1 MLYSQEDG
9 VVALTL
15 PVRNSLKYNKF
26 IINPTFSFVRE
37 QSPVLSFYNKRE
49 WVQFDN
55 APQTYLLSYSGRF
68 LENEGVSLGLFQQDY
83 GVLTTFGAVAN
94 FAHNISLREDSN
106 LTFGMNLGIYKSGLN
121 KGKVITNY
129 PDPSLENIPSN
140 SLITINPGINY
151 GTTFLDFGLSV
162 NNLILYNLKTSKIIE
177 NDPEKSIEA
186 HIMYTGFIDSFG
198 FFDGS
203 KFSSILVTEV
213 KKDKTIISGLAML
226 TLLKGIWAQA
236 GYNTLYGMS
245 GGIGINITPKISM
258 EYNFEKGTGNL
269 SNFGASHEIVFAYK
283 FSSKNYDH
291 GDDEDEGSIIP
302 AAGTVNRAS
311 GKPISEASHEEYQ
324 KFKEQKEAR
333 LKDEAAAK
341 AELLAATKTKA
352 DTDAATKAKLAQ
364 DARLKAEAD
373 AKAKQLAGTK
383 SKADTDAA
391 TKAKLAQD
399 ARLKAEADAK
409 AKQLAAAKSNADADA
424 ATKAK
429 LAQDA
434 RLKAEADA
442 KAKQLADAKLKA
454 DADAATKAKL
464 AQDARLKA
472 EADAKAKQLADAKL
486 KADAAT
492 KAKLAQDARLKAEA
506 DAKAKQLADAKL
518 KATTDA
524 ATKAKL
530 AEDARLKAE
539 ADAKAKQLADA
550 KLRADADAA
559 TKAKLAE
566 DNRLKAEADAKAKQL
581 ADAKLRADADAAT
594 KAKLAEDARLKAEAD
609 AKAKQLADAKL
620 KADADAAIKAKL
632 AEEARLAAIPK
643 DENARSIDN
652 LTKIV
657 ANSKKE
663 QQDLLKQLNDKV
675 TDKEKDLKELKEEN
689 DLSDKGIYKE
699 PKAFKSVS
707 AENTALESLK
717 SQIVVV
723 NKNQQDKIVELD
735 NLYKER
741 IKKGA
746 NLNDETNQT
755 YLKTIEELKVEQ
767 TKAIKSNLDLVS
779 TLEKIKVDTEIEKKR
794 RIKRAAFANNQDR
807 YMQDVATLK
816 RIKEKTP
823 VSATPLKE
831 SDFDFGEK
839 QSNVQVLKDIKNA
852 EKGYYIVI
860 AVHEDVAKRDEFLT
874 KAVASGQS
882 NINFFYDVKS
892 GKYFIYYDKFDSIE
906 EAQNAME
913 SKEKKPYNSKMSM
926 VKIEQN

>member
-530 AEDARLKAE
+530 AED
-539 ADAKAKQLADA
+539 
-550 KLRADADAA
+550 
-559 TKAKLAE
+559 
-566 DNRLKAEADAKAKQL
+566 NRLKAEADAKAKQL